1 MQVSNSTGSNT
12 DYRVG
17 TNSGGGASMNSVQSG
32 GAQTASI
39 VGGGGEVDLGGATNG
54 CLPPG
59 ESTSLS
65 SGGPCWIEFRIG
77 ETMVASQSFNEDPGV
92 VELLVVD
99 GQYVIRVQA
108 ANAA

>member
-17 TNSGGGASMNSVQSG
+17 TNSGGGAAMNSAAATTSSLSG
-32 GAQTASI
+32 DP
-39 VGGGGEVDLGGATNG
+39 GEVDLGGATNG